1 MKNKRPLIISS
12 GDPAGIGLEL
22 VQKAWEVLRGKVLFA
37 VMADQNHVQGPVTE
51 IKNLNKLTGNEAH
64 LPVLHHSFTSP
75 AILGDPS
82 LNNSQNIVDVIKK
95 CVNLVLNGEASA
107 LCTLPINKNNLRK
120 GCNFLYSGHTDFL
133 EAITK
138 AKKAVMMLSC
148 SELRVVPVTVHI
160 GLSKIVPELTKELII
175 KTIRVTERSLI
186 NNFSL
191 PSPRIFV
198 AGLNPHAG
206 EAGMMGTEE
215 INIISP
221 AIQTLFNE
229 GMNVTGPYSPDSMF
243 HAKARLKYD
252 VAICMYHDQA
262 LIPLKTIDFS
272 KSVNITLGLP
282 IIRTSPDHGT
292 AYDIAGKGIAD
303 PSSLI
308 QAIMTANQMSQNI

>member
-1 MKNKRPLIISS
+1 MKSKRPLIISS

-22 VQKAWEVLRGKVLFA
+22 AQKAWKTLRGKIPFA
-37 VMADQNHVQGPVTE
+37 VMADKNHVQGPVTE
-51 IKNLNKLTGNEAH
+51 IRNLSELTGDEDH
-64 LPVLHHSFTSP
+64 LPVLHHNFKSP
-75 AILGDPS
+75 VTLGNPS
-82 LNNSQNIVDVIKK
+82 LENSQNIVDVIKK

-138 AKKAVMMLSC
+138 TKIAVMMLSC

-160 GLSKIVPELTKELII
+160 GLKKVVPELTKDLII
-175 KTIRVTERSLI
+175 RTIRVTEKSLI
-186 NNFSL
+186 NNFFI
-191 PSPRIFV
+191 PTPRIFV

-206 EAGMMGTEE
+206 ESGIMGSEE
-215 INIISP
+215 INIIGP
-221 AIQTLFNE
+221 AINVLVKE

-292 AYDIAGKGIAD
+292 AYNIAGKGIAD

-308 QAIMTANQMSQNI
+308 EAIKTANQMSNNV